1 MTEHDVQRA
10 AQTLIDRHGD
20 DALRVATDRA
30 DGLAAQGDHEG
41 GKAWQ
46 AVATRIRELRTLV
59 VPFSIC

>member
-1 MTEHDVQRA
+1 MTEHDIQRT

-20 DALRVATDRA
+20 DALRIATDQA
-30 DGLAAQGDHEG
+30 DVSAAAGDPQ
-41 GKAWQ
+41 ASNDWQ